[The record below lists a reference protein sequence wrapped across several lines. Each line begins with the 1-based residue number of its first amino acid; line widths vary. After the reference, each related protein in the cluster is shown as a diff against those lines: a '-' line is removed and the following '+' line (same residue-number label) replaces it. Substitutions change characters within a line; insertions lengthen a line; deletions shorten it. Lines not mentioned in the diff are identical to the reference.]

1 MKLSEG
7 KMAKKVKP
15 SVKSAKPAAKAPG
28 PDKIIKSVAESLF
41 EAERTM
47 VAIPPVRELLPE
59 NDLGAAYRV
68 QDVNTKRALAAGRRL
83 VGRKIGLTAVAVQK
97 QLGVD
102 QPDYGM
108 LFADMALPDGEE
120 VGHGRLI
127 KPRVEAEVAFVLG
140 RDLDQE
146 QPTVADVIRA
156 TDFCVPSI
164 EIVDSR
170 IADWKIKIVD
180 TVADNAS
187 AAMFVLGCEPKLLRK
202 LDLRLC
208 GMVMECKGEPISVGA
223 GAACLGNPVVA
234 VLWLARTMT
243 RVGRPLKAGDIVMS
257 GALGPMTPV
266 AWGDVVE
273 ARISGLGS
281 VRAAFAKG
289 Q

>member
-1 MKLSEG
+1 
-7 KMAKKVKP
+7 MAT
-15 SVKSAKPAAKAPG
+15 KSAKKPAPKAAAKAPG
-28 PDKIIKSVAESLF
+28 PGAIIKTVADALF
-41 EAERTM
+41 EAERTST
-47 VAIPPVRELLPE
+47 AIPPVREQLPE
-59 NDLGAAYRV
+59 NDVAAAYKV
-68 QDVNTKRALAAGRRL
+68 QEINTKRRLAAGARL

-108 LFADMALPDGEE
+108 LFADMALADGEE
-120 VGHGRLI
+120 VPHGKLI
-127 KPRVEAEVAFVLG
+127 RPRVEAEVAFVMG
-140 RDLDQE
+140 RDLKDE
-146 QPTVADVIRA
+146 RMTFADVIGA
-156 TDFCVPSI
+156 TEYCVPAI

-170 IADWKIKIVD
+170 IAEWKIKIVD

-187 AAMFVLGCEPKLLRK
+187 AAMFTLGCEPKPLRK

-208 GMVMECKGEPISVGA
+208 GMVMESKGEPISVGA

-234 VLWLARTMT
+234 VLWLARTMA

-266 AWGDVVE
+266 NWGDVVE